1 MKHLSKALAFGLA
14 AAAAFT
20 ACAAAATLALGSK
33 TLSAGNAGVTA
44 CTSSLSATRNVDN
57 SGNVT
62 QVNVAGIPTACS
74 GETLSVTLVGSG
86 ERCPRQRLRHRR
98 QLRHELLRHDHEL
111 RRDRVRRERPRLQL
125 RTDGSVSRCA
135 VSVSR
140 LAASPSCSPPPSA
153 SAPVSRTPRR

>member
-44 CTSSLSATRNVDN
+44 CTSSLAATRNVDN

-74 GETLSVTLVGSG
+74 GETLSLTLVGSG
-86 ERCPRQRLRHRR
+86 NAALG
-98 QLRHELLRHDHEL
+98 
-111 RRDRVRRERPRLQL
+111 
-125 RTDGSVSRCA
+125 TGSGTVGNCGT
-135 VSVSR
+135 
-140 LAASPSCSPPPSA
+140 SCSVTITSFGGTVSA
-153 SAPVSRTPRR
+153 ANVVGYSFGLTGA